1 MPFTADRTL
10 TGELVNQRV
19 TTVVTCAVAG
29 LIICLNGFLLVQ
41 SSGLA

>member
-10 TGELVNQRV
+10 MGELVNHLV
-19 TTVVTCAVAG
+19 TTVVACPVAG

-41 SSGLA
+41 TFGLA